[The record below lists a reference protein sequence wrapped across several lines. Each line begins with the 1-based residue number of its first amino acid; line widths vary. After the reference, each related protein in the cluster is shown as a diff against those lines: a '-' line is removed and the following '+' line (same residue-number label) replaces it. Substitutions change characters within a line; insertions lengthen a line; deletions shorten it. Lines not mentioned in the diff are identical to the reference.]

1 MESPA
6 EHSENPMVF
15 RAPLFRVQKGLKIV
29 FKVQKPTPH
38 SEHPTKAA
46 LALAMGY
53 RYRKAVEQGEV
64 RDFAS
69 LAKKLKVS
77 RAWVSMRVELTF
89 LAPRIQQQLLGASR
103 RERSIQA
110 LVTLAR
116 LKTWEEQLARMG
128 TINKDGLRC
137 EE

>member
-6 EHSENPMVF
+6 EQSENPIVF
-15 RAPLFRVQKGLKIV
+15 RAPLFRVQKGLKID

-46 LALAMGY
+46 QALAMGY

-69 LAKKLKVS
+69 LARKLKVS

-89 LAPRIQQQLLGASR
+89 LAPPIQQQMLRANR
-103 RERSIQA
+103 REFSIQS
-110 LVTLAR
+110 LVALAR
-116 LKTWEEQLARMG
+116 LKTWEEQLTQG
-128 TINKDGLRC
+128 
-137 EE
+137 